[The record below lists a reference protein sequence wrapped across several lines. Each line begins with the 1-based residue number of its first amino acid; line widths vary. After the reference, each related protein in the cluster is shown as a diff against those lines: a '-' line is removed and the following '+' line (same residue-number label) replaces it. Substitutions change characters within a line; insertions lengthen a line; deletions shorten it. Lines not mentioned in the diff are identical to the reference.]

1 MHKLSIITIN
11 FNNKAGLNKT
21 INSVTSQKF
30 TDFEYIIIDG
40 GSTDKSVDEIKK
52 YADKI
57 TFWTSEKDNGIY
69 DAMNKGISKAS
80 GEYCYFLNSGDY
92 FYSNNVL
99 QNIFKNNPPEEIL
112 YGNVMIEK
120 NGNIEGQKIHPDTLS
135 NYYLLTQVI
144 AHQAQFIKRSLFEK
158 FGNYN
163 LEFKIVSDY
172 ELFVRM
178 FLKYKVTAKHFPVVI
193 AVFDLS
199 GLSNDVTQLQLI
211 NTERNKVHEIYFPKT
226 LVWMY
231 QGYANLL
238 HSKAYKNPVI
248 SWVANMFRNIVFK
261 FIKPKS

>member
-1 MHKLSIITIN
+1 MHKISIITIN
-11 FNNKAGLNKT
+11 FNNKAGLDKT
-21 INSVTSQKF
+21 INSAASQTF
-30 TDFEYIIIDG
+30 TDYEYIVIDG
-40 GSTDKSVDEIKK
+40 GSIDGSIDVINK

-57 TFWTSEKDNGIY
+57 TLWTSEKDKGIY
-69 DAMNKGISKAS
+69 DAMNKGISKAT

-99 QNIFKNNPPEEIL
+99 RNVFKNNPSEDIL
-112 YGNVMIEK
+112 YGDVIIEK

-144 AHQAQFIKRSLFEK
+144 AHQAQFIKRSLFQK

-163 LEFKIVSDY
+163 LQYKIVSDY

-178 FLKYKVTAKHFPVVI
+178 LLKYKVTAKHFPVYI

-199 GLSNDVTQLQLI
+199 GLSNDVTQLKLI
-211 NTERNKVHEIYFPKT
+211 NAERNMVLEIYFPKV
-226 LVWMY
+226 LVRMY
-231 QGYANLL
+231 RGYTKLL
-238 HSKAYKNPVI
+238 HSKMYKNPMIASV
-248 SWVANMFRNIVFK
+248 VTMFRNIVFK